1 MLAFKGERVTTKFG
15 EAVEKAVSDF
25 CRYNKRL
32 KSFVSTFGGTSDACA
47 ENTSEG
53 EKP

>member
-1 MLAFKGERVTTKFG
+1 MTTKFG
-15 EAVEKAVSDF
+15 EAVEKAVSDL

-32 KSFVSTFGGTSDACA
+32 KSFVLTFGGTSDACA
-47 ENTSEG
+47 EIAGQG